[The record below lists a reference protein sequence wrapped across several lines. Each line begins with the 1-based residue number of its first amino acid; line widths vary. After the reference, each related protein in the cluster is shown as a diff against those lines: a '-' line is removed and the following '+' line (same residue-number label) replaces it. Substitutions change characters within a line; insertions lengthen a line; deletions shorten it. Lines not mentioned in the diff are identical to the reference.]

1 MDGPRNYHTK
11 RSKLER
17 ERQIPYAITYRRN
30 LKMIQMNLFTKGHE
44 TNELIYKRDLQT
56 QKPDLWLPRGRGLE
70 KGWTRS
76 LGLASANYHV

>member
-1 MDGPRNYHTK
+1 
-11 RSKLER
+11 
-17 ERQIPYAITYRRN
+17 
-30 LKMIQMNLFTKGHE
+30 MIQMNLFTKGHE